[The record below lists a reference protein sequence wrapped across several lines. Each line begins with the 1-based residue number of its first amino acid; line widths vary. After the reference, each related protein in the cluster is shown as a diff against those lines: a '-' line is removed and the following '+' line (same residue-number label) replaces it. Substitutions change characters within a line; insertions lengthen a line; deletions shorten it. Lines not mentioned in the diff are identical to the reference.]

1 METLNNLGLSRHT
14 THAHD
19 GGSGIGLMSIWSLKQ
34 KYAATLLID
43 ESIGADATS
52 TCTCMNILFNHKNHY
67 MIQSNRYKELTAYIN
82 RSDVMIISK
91 D

>member
-43 ESIGADATS
+43 ESISADTAS
-52 TCTCMNILFNHKNHY
+52 TYTYMNILFNHKNHY
-67 MIQSNRYKELTAYIN
+67 IIQSNRHKELTAYIN
-82 RSDVMIISK
+82 RPDVRIIS
-91 D
+91 